1 MPTITIQWFA
11 RLRERRGLEHESLAC
26 APTDAAGLYDLLAER
41 HHLGLERA
49 SVAVAINEA
58 LCAWDTPITE
68 GDTVVFLPP
77 VSGG

>member
-1 MPTITIQWFA
+1 MPTVSIHWFA
-11 RLRERRGLEHESLAC
+11 RLRERRGLDHETVTCAAASAADLYAELARMH
-26 APTDAAGLYDLLAER
+26 P
-41 HHLGLERA
+41 LGLDRA

-58 LCAWDTPITE
+58 LCPWDTPIAD